1 MQYTDKIFYHFKKRS
16 DKYRDIFPQDVAI
29 LSDLF
34 AQQLMGNFLQYKKG
48 GLEKFEL
55 DADLLEFVKG
65 RKLQRSRPWKKFKVL
80 YVPLNVKGCHLS
92 FWESNKFVNI

>member
-1 MQYTDKIFYHFKKRS
+1 MDEILYHYRKWS
-16 DKYRDIFPQDVAI
+16 NKYIDIFPQDVAI

-34 AQQLMGNFLQYKKG
+34 AQQLMGNFLQYKKD

-65 RKLQRSRPWKKFKVL
+65 RKLQRGRPWKKCKAI

-92 FWESNKFVNI
+92 FWESNEFVNV